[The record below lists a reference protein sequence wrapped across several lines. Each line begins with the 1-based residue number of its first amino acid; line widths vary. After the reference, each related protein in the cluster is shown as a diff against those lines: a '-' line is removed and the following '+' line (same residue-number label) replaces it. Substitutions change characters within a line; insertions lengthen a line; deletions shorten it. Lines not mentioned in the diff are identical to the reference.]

1 MTVVTGSP
9 SRIGI
14 LWDHARPH
22 LPTLVFG
29 LVLALAG
36 SAMELASPLVTK
48 WVLDT
53 VAEGGSLS
61 GPVLLLLALLV
72 VGAGV
77 TWWQWVVLGTLAER
91 IVYDA
96 RENMIVRYLRAKVL
110 PLLARPAGEMVTRV
124 TSDTVLLREAA
135 SSSLVGLLNGA
146 VMLVGSLVLMTVLDP
161 MLALVTFGATA
172 LVVVLFSVLLPAI
185 ATAQQR
191 AQGALGDLGG
201 SLDGTLRA
209 VRTVKAA
216 GVEDA
221 ARDRLLTHAAD
232 ARRFGVRA
240 VRREALVWTVA
251 WSGLQAAIVLILGVG
266 AWRVAG
272 GEMTVSTLVAFL
284 LYAFGLMGPIM
295 ELSQNLST
303 LQSGIAAAG
312 RIREVRELESEPV
325 AAGAR
330 PAPERGRPGP
340 APAGPVPAPAGPVSA
355 PAGPGSA
362 GSAPAG
368 PGAAGSAPAGSGSVP
383 GRPGPVPAGP
393 APAGAVELRGVD
405 ARYPGA
411 AEPAVRGLDLVVPER
426 GHVAVVGPS
435 GAGKTTLLS
444 LLLRFVDPERGEL
457 LLGGVPYTELDVHQ
471 VRSRFAY
478 VEQETPVVPG
488 TIRDNLTLAAPDV
501 SDERIAEVLR
511 SIHLDGVVAD
521 LELGLD
527 TPLSDSSVSGGQR
540 QRIALARALLAEPP
554 VLLLDEATAQ
564 VDGITEAAIQTV
576 LRAQARR
583 GAVVTVAH
591 RLSTVLDADEIV
603 VMDSSRVVARGT
615 HAELLGSSALYR
627 DLVEALRIRTD
638 VAPVG

>member
-1 MTVVTGSP
+1 MTEPP

-53 VAEGGSLS
+53 VADGGSLS
-61 GPVLLLLALLV
+61 GPVLLLIGLLV
-72 VGAGV
+72 VGAGI

-110 PLLARPAGEMVTRV
+110 PLLARPAGELVTRV

-172 LVVVLFSVLLPAI
+172 VVVVLFSVLLPAI
-185 ATAQQR
+185 ATAQER

-209 VRTVKAA
+209 VKTVKAA
-216 GVEDA
+216 GVEDTA
-221 ARDRLLTHAAD
+221 QDRLVAHAAD

-240 VRREALVWTVA
+240 VRREALVWTIA
-251 WSGLQAAIVLILGVG
+251 WAGLQAAIVLILGVG
-266 AWRVAG
+266 AWRVAA
-272 GEMTVSTLVAFL
+272 GEMSVSTLVAFL

-312 RIREVRELESEPV
+312 RIREVRALESEP
-325 AAGAR
+325 ASDGS
-330 PAPERGRPGP
+330 GP
-340 APAGPVPAPAGPVSA
+340 APAATGG
-355 PAGPGSA
+355 
-362 GSAPAG
+362 
-368 PGAAGSAPAGSGSVP
+368 
-383 GRPGPVPAGP
+383 
-393 APAGAVELRGVD
+393 VELRGVD

-411 AEPAVRGLDLVVPER
+411 AEPAVRGLDLVVPDR

-457 LLGGVPYTELDVHQ
+457 LLGGVPYAELDAHR
-471 VRSRFAY
+471 VRRHFAY

-488 TIRDNLTLAAPDV
+488 TIRENLTLAVPDV
-501 SDERIAEVLR
+501 SEERIAEVLR
-511 SIHLDGVVAD
+511 SIHLDAVVAD

-527 TPLSDSSVSGGQR
+527 TPLSDTSVSGGQR
-540 QRIALARALLAEPP
+540 QRIALARALLAEPR

-564 VDGITEAAIQTV
+564 VDGLTEVAIQTV
-576 LRAQARR
+576 VRAQAQR

-591 RLSTVLDADEIV
+591 RLSTVLDADEII
-603 VMDSSRVVARGT
+603 VMEASRVVARGT
-615 HAELLGSSALYR
+615 HAELLGTSDLYR
-627 DLVEALRIRTD
+627 GLVEALRIRTD
-638 VAPVG
+638 AAPVG

>member
-330 PAPERGRPGP
+330 PAPE
-340 APAGPVPAPAGPVSA
+340 
-355 PAGPGSA
+355 
-362 GSAPAG
+362 
-368 PGAAGSAPAGSGSVP
+368 P
-383 GRPGPVPAGP
+383 GRPGP

-457 LLGGVPYTELDVHQ
+457 LLGGVPYIELDVHQ

-615 HAELLGSSALYR
+615 HVELLGSSALYR

-638 VAPVG
+638 VVPVG

>member
-1 MTVVTGSP
+1 MTVVTEPG

-53 VAEGGSLS
+53 VAAGGSLS

-72 VGAGV
+72 FGAGI

-146 VMLVGSLVLMTVLDP
+146 VMLAGSLVLMTVLDP

-172 LVVVLFSVLLPAI
+172 VVVLLFSVLLPAI
-185 ATAQQR
+185 ATAQQQ

-209 VRTVKAA
+209 VKTVKAA

-240 VRREALVWTVA
+240 VRREALVWTIA
-251 WSGLQAAIVLILGVG
+251 WAGLQAAIVLILGVG
-266 AWRVAG
+266 AWRVAS
-272 GEMTVSTLVAFL
+272 GEMSVSTLVAFL

-312 RIREVRELESEPV
+312 RIREVRALETEPPPD
-325 AAGAR
+325 GS
-330 PAPERGRPGP
+330 
-340 APAGPVPAPAGPVSA
+340 GPVPTSTG
-355 PAGPGSA
+355 GG
-362 GSAPAG
+362 
-368 PGAAGSAPAGSGSVP
+368 
-383 GRPGPVPAGP
+383 
-393 APAGAVELRGVD
+393 VELRGVD

-411 AEPAVRGLDLVVPER
+411 AEPAVRGLDLVVPDR

-457 LLGGVPYTELDVHQ
+457 LLGGVPYTELDAHR
-471 VRSRFAY
+471 VRSHFAY

-488 TIRDNLTLAAPDV
+488 TIRENLTLAAPDV
-501 SDERIAEVLR
+501 SEERIAEVLR
-511 SIHLDGVVAD
+511 SIHLDGVIED

-527 TPLSDSSVSGGQR
+527 MPLSDTSVSGGQR
-540 QRIALARALLAEPP
+540 QRIALARALLAEPR

-576 LRAQARR
+576 VRAQAER

-603 VMDSSRVVARGT
+603 VMEASRIVARGT
-615 HAELLGSSALYR
+615 HAELLETSGLYR